1 MSRIGRK
8 AVVVPKGVTLQV
20 EGNNVAVKGPRG
32 ELRRSLHPDMQLA
45 LDKDQFTVS
54 RPSDE
59 KKHRALHGLTR
70 TLVQNM
76 VDGVSKGFSKS
87 LEIQGVGYK
96 AETKPYGVNLI
107 VGFSH
112 PVKYEAPS
120 GIKITVDNP
129 QGTSAQENQAI
140 VSLKGDPRAPDAV
153 DVTAVFAISGA
164 GEGLYAKYFNSNF
177 ATIPRAMKDTRGF
190 WTGNYWGAVS
200 IGYNANL
207 VKTPPKTFADLLKPI
222 YKGQVALNGS
232 PLQSGSA
239 IAGVFAAALANGGSL
254 SNVSPGIDWFAKCK
268 SVGNYIPI
276 QTTPQTVASG
286 QTPISIDW
294 DYNNLAYVPEVPAA
308 NWKVNVPAD
317 GVYGAYYCAA
327 INATGPHPNAARLWQ
342 ELCYSDQGQLIW
354 LKGFA
359 HPARFTDLARRKV
372 IPKALLT
379 ALPQAALYNKVKFA
393 SLGQQN
399 AAKVIINKEWPAKV
413 GA

>member
-1 MSRIGRK
+1 MEDYQEQEYEFLRK
-8 AVVVPKGVTLQV
+8 LEEERLDRRKLL
-20 EGNNVAVKGPRG
+20 KRG
-32 ELRRSLHPDMQLA
+32 LA
-45 LDKDQFTVS
+45 
-54 RPSDE
+54 
-59 KKHRALHGLTR
+59 AGAGLTIISLPEVALAAR
-70 TLVQNM
+70 AKALADPPLRGTKKNMAALVAAAKKE
-76 VDGVSKGFSKS
+76 GH
-87 LEIQGVGYK
+87 L
-96 AETKPYGVNLI
+96 NLI
-107 VGFSH
+107 AMPDDWANYGEMFKTYTKRYGI
-112 PVKYEAPS
+112 PV
-120 GIKITVDNP
+120 TVDNP
-129 QGTSAQENQAI
+129 NGTSAQENQAI

-153 DVTAVFAISGA
+153 DVTAVFAISGT

-177 ATIPRAMKDTRGF
+177 KTIPRAMKDTRGF
-190 WTGNYWGAVS
+190 WTGNYWGAIS

-207 VKTPPKTFADLLKPI
+207 VKTPPKTFADLLKPE
-222 YKGQVALNGS
+222 YKNQVALNGS

-254 SNVSPGIDWFAKCK
+254 SNVGPGIDWFAKCK
-268 SVGNYIPI
+268 SVGNFIPV

-294 DYNNLAYVPEVPAA
+294 DYNNLAYGTEFPSA
-308 NWKVNVPAD
+308 NWKVNIPAD

-359 HPARFTDLARRKV
+359 HPARFTDMARRKV

-399 AAKVIINKEWPAKV
+399 AAKALDQQRVAREGRGLAHWRRTL
-413 GA
+413 